1 MYELRIMAQ
10 NMDYSSKESWE
21 QARFIAYVTAQCQST
36 NKLNISDIAKFR
48 WEEENGSAM
57 TDEDK
62 KNELDKIKK
71 LKAQAK
77 LIAEQASKNI

>member
-1 MYELRIMAQ
+1 
-10 NMDYSSKESWE
+10 MDYSSKESWE

-62 KNELDKIKK
+62 KNEIEKIEK

>member
-36 NKLNISDIAKFR
+36 NKLNINDIAKFR

-57 TDEDK
+57 TEEDK
-62 KNELDKIKK
+62 KKEINKIEK